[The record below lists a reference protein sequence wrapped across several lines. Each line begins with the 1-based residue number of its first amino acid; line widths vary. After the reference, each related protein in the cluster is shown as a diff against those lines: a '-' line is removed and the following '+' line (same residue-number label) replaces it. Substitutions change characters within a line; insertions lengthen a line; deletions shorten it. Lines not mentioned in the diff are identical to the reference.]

1 MFNLPVN
8 AFTTV
13 LVGHIFGSLFRLY
26 RLALLNNKIDYF
38 REIHFCGSI
47 IDLLS
52 LAWLEI

>member
-8 AFTTV
+8 AFTTA
-13 LVGHIFGSLFRLY
+13 LVGHIFGSLLRLY
-26 RLALLNNKIDYF
+26 RLALLNNQIDYF